1 MMALS
6 GVSFACSSEYAIL
19 LLSAIFGVISTSG
32 NECGPFSSVEVTII
46 SQLVEPAHRVYV
58 LVWYQVLGFLGL
70 ALGSILSGTA
80 IATLERSH
88 STETSFRIVFAFYS
102 IVALV
107 KVVLNLCLSDA
118 SEAQSQK
125 RASSKPNGEPT
136 RETLQVEIVH
146 DGGEDERRPLLRS
159 PTSIPRIDTKIPTG
173 KKPVPQL
180 TSGRTSLPL
189 LRLTFTCVLF
199 SVDSFASSLVP
210 ASYVALYFQ
219 SFFDVPLETITK
231 VLAFAA
237 LGAVLTSLCA
247 GAMSKRA
254 GLVLAMTT
262 FHIPAQ
268 IMQAAMAFAPNV
280 HALFTLY
287 IARTCLSSLDN
298 SVRGAFL
305 AAMVPAESRTR
316 FLGIVDV
323 SRSLAAGPGP
333 FVTGRLV
340 KIGRLPLA
348 FVLSAAIKVAADIG
362 LLAGF
367 SAFRFEH

>member
-1 MMALS
+1 M
-6 GVSFACSSEYAIL
+6 
-19 LLSAIFGVISTSG
+19 
-32 NECGPFSSVEVTII
+32 
-46 SQLVEPAHRVYV
+46 
-58 LVWYQVLGFLGL
+58 WYQVLGFLGL

-210 ASYVALYFQ
+210 GMLHSGLCMSGF
-219 SFFDVPLETITK
+219 I
-231 VLAFAA
+231 
-237 LGAVLTSLCA
+237 VLTGVNRVSQLPT
-247 GAMSKRA
+247 SPS
-254 GLVLAMTT
+254 TS
-262 FHIPAQ
+262 
-268 IMQAAMAFAPNV
+268 N
-280 HALFTLY
+280 
-287 IARTCLSSLDN
+287 
-298 SVRGAFL
+298 
-305 AAMVPAESRTR
+305 R
-316 FLGIVDV
+316 F
-323 SRSLAAGPGP
+323 STYPWRRSP
-333 FVTGRLV
+333 
-340 KIGRLPLA
+340 
-348 FVLSAAIKVAADIG
+348 
-362 LLAGF
+362 
-367 SAFRFEH
+367 RF